1 MELLYEA
8 INEKLEDAV
17 SVCLVS
23 HIWTNKQMLDFMGL
37 SANIINNEGEKKAI
51 VIGMMLMPGNH
62 CAENIKIAIE
72 ELVNRYSFD
81 KSKIHG

>member
-1 MELLYEA
+1 
-8 INEKLEDAV
+8 
-17 SVCLVS
+17 
-23 HIWTNKQMLDFMGL
+23 MLDFMGL
-37 SANIINNEGEKKAI
+37 SANIINNNFEKKAI

-72 ELVNRYSFD
+72 KLVNRYSFD

>member
-23 HIWTNKQMLDFMGL
+23 DIWTNKQMLDFMGL
-37 SANIINNEGEKKAI
+37 SANIINNNFEKKAI

-62 CAENIKIAIE
+62 CAENIKIAID
-72 ELVNRYSFD
+72 N
-81 KSKIHG
+81 

>member
-8 INEKLEDAV
+8 INEKLVDAV

-23 HIWTNKQMLDFMGL
+23 DIWTNKQMLDFLVL
-37 SANIINNEGEKKAI
+37 SANIINNNFEKKAI